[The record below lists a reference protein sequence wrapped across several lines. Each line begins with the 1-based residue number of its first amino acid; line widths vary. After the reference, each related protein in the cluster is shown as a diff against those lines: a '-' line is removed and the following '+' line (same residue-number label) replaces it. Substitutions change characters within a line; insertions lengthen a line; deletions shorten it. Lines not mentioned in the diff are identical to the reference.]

1 MVNKV
6 TRAMGMVKVKLDTA
20 KVDMLKEEVDMVVIK
35 NKQHVQNS
43 ITMGRP
49 RLLVL
54 LAWLVGRC

>member
-1 MVNKV
+1 
-6 TRAMGMVKVKLDTA
+6 MGMVKVKLDTA

-35 NKQHVQNS
+35 NKQHVQSS